1 MPLRSI
7 FMDSPVSPPPNKM
20 LTINCMMVFFILAT
34 AYTGMLTSLITK
46 PREPNFIRNLD
57 ELVRQTKI
65 RWMIE
70 HGSALSNYGKT
81 AEEGSALR

>member
-1 MPLRSI
+1 
-7 FMDSPVSPPPNKM
+7 M
-20 LTINCMMVFFILAT
+20 LVFFILAT

-57 ELVRQTKI
+57 ELVRQKKI
-65 RWMIE
+65 PWMIE
-70 HGSALSNYGKT
+70 QGSALSNYGKT